1 MNQAQK
7 NIIKTEEDEKKDAE
21 KRKFI
26 DSLDQYYRYKDKY
39 ESNLKKDKTQIIK
52 LEGLSWKE
60 KRAEYMKIK
69 PKCINCRRPVGS
81 IFSTKNQKDGRHLIA
96 LCGDRK
102 QPCPFNIDINLGLVQ
117 NIQENLHND
126 ENTLNEYKRGVIIDK
141 NDLLFGYITAQEAVL
156 KFDVL
161 KEQVTEFTKIY
172 EFTLQTYLDVVDNPV
187 KKAELEK
194 LQLEF
199 YNNLDNFNLMIKQY
213 NSTQNTQL
221 IVDAVELYKNAI
233 EPRAN
238 EIMNK
243 KYVYN
248 GVEYNEDDNTFHLIQ
263 LPITNENLEWD
274 LMENGQKVISF
285 KIGVEAEKKKPAKN
299 VAFSEAIPDIKAKI
313 VKEDEEDDTRPE
325 KFKLKPQLKLQEESE
340 EEDENSE
347 NSDLDSDNESD
358 DEPPRPKIT
367 IHPNLLPDGTIAA
380 TEAHRIGLKIEL
392 VKGELI
398 AKNEKT
404 GETYKVTAGQG

>member
-1 MNQAQK
+1 
-7 NIIKTEEDEKKDAE
+7 
-21 KRKFI
+21 
-26 DSLDQYYRYKDKY
+26 
-39 ESNLKKDKTQIIK
+39 
-52 LEGLSWKE
+52 
-60 KRAEYMKIK
+60 
-69 PKCINCRRPVGS
+69 
-81 IFSTKNQKDGRHLIA
+81 
-96 LCGDRK
+96 
-102 QPCPFNIDINLGLVQ
+102 
-117 NIQENLHND
+117 
-126 ENTLNEYKRGVIIDK
+126 
-141 NDLLFGYITAQEAVL
+141 
-156 KFDVL
+156 
-161 KEQVTEFTKIY
+161 
-172 EFTLQTYLDVVDNPV
+172 
-187 KKAELEK
+187 
-194 LQLEF
+194 
-199 YNNLDNFNLMIKQY
+199 
-213 NSTQNTQL
+213 
-221 IVDAVELYKNAI
+221 
-233 EPRAN
+233 
-238 EIMNK
+238 
-243 KYVYN
+243 
-248 GVEYNEDDNTFHLIQ
+248 
-263 LPITNENLEWD
+263 

-325 KFKLKPQLKLQEESE
+325 KFKLKPQLKLQEETE